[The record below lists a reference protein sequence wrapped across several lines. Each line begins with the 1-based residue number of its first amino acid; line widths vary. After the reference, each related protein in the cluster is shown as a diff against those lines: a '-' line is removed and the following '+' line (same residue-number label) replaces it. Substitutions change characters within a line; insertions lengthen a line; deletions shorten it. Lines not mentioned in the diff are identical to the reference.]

1 MRKFARVLRYTKCR
15 PCATAGK
22 GGLGEVG
29 VGALSAQEIGGNA

>member
-1 MRKFARVLRYTKCR
+1 MHKFARVLRYAKCR

-29 VGALSAQEIGGNA
+29 FADLSAKEIVENA